1 MQELKQGIKNF
12 WEKAKSIKHFNIIV
26 ALIVCVILCV
36 IYFSFFSGPI
46 SAKTQTDNS
55 TQNSTQAAYSEA
67 EYTAFLENR
76 LNNVLSQIS
85 GVGAVSS
92 IVTLK
97 SGFTFEYAMEDD
109 TRTTTSGSVTTV
121 VETKT
126 YVYDKDKPVVVKV
139 YFPEI
144 KGVMIVAKGA
154 ENFAVKM
161 NIYEAVENL
170 LEISREDITILS

>member
-26 ALIVCVILCV
+26 ALIVGVILCLV
-36 IYFSFFSGPI
+36 YFSFFSGHGA
-46 SAKTQTDNS
+46 AKTQTDNS
-55 TQNSTQAAYSEA
+55 TQNSTQAAYSET
-67 EYTAFLENR
+67 EYIAFLENR

-97 SGFTFEYAMEDD
+97 SGFTYEYATQDD

-121 VETKT
+121 VETKNFLFE
-126 YVYDKDKPVVVKV
+126 DDKPVLLKV

-154 ENFAVKM
+154 EDFAVKL
-161 NIYEAVENL
+161 NIYQAVQNL